1 MRMLKI
7 STIMIAMTMMLF
19 ACATVSETKLKLA
32 QQSMQQGHYNQAF
45 DHAILS
51 LQSKIDHYDTIVL
64 LPSIKMQAY
73 AQKQSQIAAYKAA
86 KDWDSVAYAYDRII
100 SMNQS
105 LQSTQRLLAAFILS
119 ERVADKN
126 KAAIDRLLAVPILDV
141 KLEHDR
147 SYKYAAEAHY
157 MRGKQDQLSKAYRQS
172 NTHFMKA
179 LSFITPYKDARERA
193 DTTKNLADMADAKHY
208 YNQAKQHVRTHS
220 YRSASRLF
228 GQSESYIH
236 GYKDAYQLAE
246 KYKSMADLADALIHY
261 NSAQALALQK
271 NYRTASAEFGRA
283 LSFIPNYKDAVS
295 LEMRYRKKADKQDAL
310 KHYQRANTFMG
321 QQRFKQAAM
330 EFDAA
335 ERFVSGFKD
344 ARYQAE
350 YARSLVPPSHAQLQ
364 ALVQRS
370 VANGVPLSWLH
381 DVHQGYSEHVVIHSI
396 QVLRQ
401 GRFNLHKEYWPYRL
415 NVSGVTDLEVPNA
428 EEQKITFTRVVD
440 FRIFR
445 DDFGGW
451 KATFR

>member
-1 MRMLKI
+1 
-7 STIMIAMTMMLF
+7 
-19 ACATVSETKLKLA
+19 
-32 QQSMQQGHYNQAF
+32 
-45 DHAILS
+45 
-51 LQSKIDHYDTIVL
+51 
-64 LPSIKMQAY
+64 
-73 AQKQSQIAAYKAA
+73 
-86 KDWDSVAYAYDRII
+86 
-100 SMNQS
+100 
-105 LQSTQRLLAAFILS
+105 
-119 ERVADKN
+119 
-126 KAAIDRLLAVPILDV
+126 
-141 KLEHDR
+141 
-147 SYKYAAEAHY
+147 
-157 MRGKQDQLSKAYRQS
+157 
-172 NTHFMKA
+172 
-179 LSFITPYKDARERA
+179 
-193 DTTKNLADMADAKHY
+193 
-208 YNQAKQHVRTHS
+208 
-220 YRSASRLF
+220 
-228 GQSESYIH
+228 
-236 GYKDAYQLAE
+236 
-246 KYKSMADLADALIHY
+246 
-261 NSAQALALQK
+261 
-271 NYRTASAEFGRA
+271 
-283 LSFIPNYKDAVS
+283 
-295 LEMRYRKKADKQDAL
+295 MRYRKKADKQDAL